1 MLLTVTLTGPD
12 AGALG
17 FLLHKHPDRVQ
28 EFSLPVGKATVFYP
42 DSSAERTTA
51 ALLLEVDPIGM
62 VRRRLKTRDGLS
74 LTDYVTDRPYA
85 ASSMLAVAIGRV
97 FNTALNGRSD
107 SHPELAVAALP
118 LELRVS
124 AVPVR
129 AGGGDA
135 AKGAA
140 LARRLFEPLGWQV
153 QTTDAPLGP
162 DESWGRAPYV
172 DLTLT
177 GQVRLADALSHLY
190 VLLPVLDNAKHYW
203 VSPDEVDKLV
213 RRGEGWLAGHP
224 DQQLIVRRYLAA
236 RRDYVEDATARLAA
250 LDDLVPADPL
260 DAEDEQ
266 GVADLSMSP
275 LQPQHGEGKGP
286 LADQLAPDGSQGVAD
301 VSMSRLQPQLG
312 EGEGALADGPTHEV
326 QGVADL
332 PSSGDSAQLDAGVDA
347 PRPAP
352 LKVKR
357 LNAVLAVLREVGAH
371 RVVDLGCGEGYY
383 LRALLDDPVFTEIVG
398 VDVSPRVLELAE
410 QRLRLDRRS
419 DHQRARITLRQS
431 SVTYRDDLLAGFDAI
446 LLVEV
451 IEHLEPDRIASL
463 EATVFGA
470 ARPEHVVV
478 TTPNQEYNQVYGLT
492 EGQLRHRDHRFEW
505 TRSEFTSWA
514 TDVAARHDYRVE
526 FRPVGEVDPDLGP
539 PTQLA
544 LFRRTPTPSTASLG
558 VESLSLG
565 TGARQEGRPSA
576 KVGDAVEVWEA
587 SDD

>member
-12 AGALG
+12 ADALG
-17 FLLHKHPDRVQ
+17 HLLHKHPDRVQ
-28 EFSLPVGKATVFYP
+28 EFSLPVGRATVFYP
-42 DSSAERTTA
+42 ESSGERTTA

-62 VRRRLKTRDGLS
+62 VRRRLRTRDGLS

-85 ASSMLAVAIGRV
+85 ASSMLAVALGRV

-107 SHPELAVAALP
+107 SYPELAASALP
-118 LELRVS
+118 LELLVA

-129 AGGGDA
+129 AGGGDGA
-135 AKGAA
+135 QGAA

-153 QTTDAPLGP
+153 RTCDVPLGP

-172 DLTLT
+172 ELALT
-177 GQVRLADALSHLY
+177 GKVRLADALSHLY

-236 RRDYVEDATARLAA
+236 RRDYVEDATLRLAA

-260 DAEDEQ
+260 DPEDPDSEQ
-266 GVADLSMSP
+266 GVADVPTSGD
-275 LQPQHGEGKGP
+275 QPQPGGE
-286 LADQLAPDGSQGVAD
+286 A
-301 VSMSRLQPQLG
+301 
-312 EGEGALADGPTHEV
+312 EG
-326 QGVADL
+326 
-332 PSSGDSAQLDAGVDA
+332 
-347 PRPAP
+347 PRPEP

-357 LNAVLAVLREVGAH
+357 LNTVLGVLREVGAH

-383 LRALLDDPVFTEIVG
+383 LRALLDDPGFTEIVG

-463 EATVFGA
+463 ETTVFGA
-470 ARPEHVVV
+470 ARPDHVVV
-478 TTPNQEYNQVYGLT
+478 TTPNREYNVSYGLG

-505 TRSEFTSWA
+505 TRAEFAAWA
-514 TDVAARHDYRVE
+514 EGVAVRFGYRAE
-526 FRPVGEVDPDLGP
+526 LRPVGEVDPDLGS

-544 LFRRTPTPSTASLG
+544 VFSKGPDGAETESSPLTVTYGTWPTDT
-558 VESLSLG
+558 
-565 TGARQEGRPSA
+565 SA
-576 KVGDAVEVWEA
+576 KPAIWQEVVMTDPAAGAETPARAELAGGA
-587 SDD
+587 SDADRVGRGWR

>member
-1 MLLTVTLTGPD
+1 
-12 AGALG
+12 
-17 FLLHKHPDRVQ
+17 
-28 EFSLPVGKATVFYP
+28 
-42 DSSAERTTA
+42 
-51 ALLLEVDPIGM
+51 M
-62 VRRRLKTRDGLS
+62 VKRRLKSREGLS

-85 ASSMLAVAIGRV
+85 ASSMLAVALGRV

-107 SHPELAVAALP
+107 SYPELAASALP
-118 LELRVS
+118 LELRVT

-129 AGGGDA
+129 AGGGD
-135 AKGAA
+135 GAQGEA

-153 QTTDAPLGP
+153 RATDTPLGP
-162 DESWGRAPYV
+162 DPSWGRAPYV
-172 DLTLT
+172 ELTLT
-177 GQVRLADALSHLY
+177 GQLRLADALSHLY

-203 VSPDEVDKLV
+203 VGSDEVDKLV

-224 DQQLIVRRYLAA
+224 DRQLIVRRYLAA

-260 DAEDEQ
+260 DFEDE
-266 GVADLSMSP
+266 GVADAPTSENP
-275 LQPQHGEGKGP
+275 PQLGEVANVP
-286 LADQLAPDGSQGVAD
+286 ADRQVPAGSQGVAD
-301 VSMSRLQPQLG
+301 VAMSGNSPQLG
-312 EGEGALADGPTHEV
+312 EGEGASADDPASAAQGVADAPTSAIRPQLGEGEGSLADGPIHEA

-332 PSSGDSAQLDAGVDA
+332 PTSGDPAQLAGGEDA
-347 PRPAP
+347 PRPQP

-383 LRALLDDPVFTEIVG
+383 LRALLDDPSFTEIVG
-398 VDVSPRVLELAE
+398 VDVSPRVLEFAE

-419 DHQRARITLRQS
+419 DHQRSRITLRQS

-470 ARPEHVVV
+470 ARPGHVVV
-478 TTPNQEYNQVYGLT
+478 TTPNQEYNQVYGLAND
-492 EGQLRHRDHRFEW
+492 QLRHRDHRFEW
-505 TRSEFTSWA
+505 TRAEFTAWA
-514 TDVAARHDYRVE
+514 AEVAAHYGYQVE
-526 FRPVGEVDPDLGP
+526 FRPVGEVDPGLGP

-544 LFRRTPTPSTASLG
+544 LFSREATLRDSELRSNLRGREAGEPAEPP
-558 VESLSLG
+558 LSATYG
-565 TGARQEGRPSA
+565 SSATDTSRGAAIWQKVHEG
-576 KVGDAVEVWEA
+576 VGD
-587 SDD
+587 D